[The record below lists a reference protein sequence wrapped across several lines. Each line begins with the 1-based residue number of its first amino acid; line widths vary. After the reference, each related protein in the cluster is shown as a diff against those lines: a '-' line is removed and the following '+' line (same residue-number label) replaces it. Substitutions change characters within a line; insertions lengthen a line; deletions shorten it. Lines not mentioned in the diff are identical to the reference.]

1 MRRRRLM
8 KNSISQSSS
17 SKGSERL
24 KLIFK
29 KNKEISNEIADAEL
43 YAEIASSLYR
53 LRKDAGLLQKQLAD
67 DLGVQQSNISR
78 YETPGYSGYT
88 IKLLR
93 KYVRKLN
100 ADLEVKITKRENTVT
115 VYTHVQP
122 VMNRTGEFHFLENGL
137 TKLNRVQLQS
147 NIVTTI
153 TKSSVAKGAVTSGN
167 K

>member
-1 MRRRRLM
+1 M

-17 SKGSERL
+17 SSGNDRL

-29 KNKEISNEIADAEL
+29 KSKDISGEIADAEL

-53 LRKDAGLLQKQLAD
+53 LRKDAGLFQKQLAEE
-67 DLGVQQSNISR
+67 LGVQQSNISR

-115 VYTHVQP
+115 VFTHIQP
-122 VMNRTGEFHFLENGL
+122 IHSQSKDYRFVENNGS
-137 TKLNRVQLQS
+137 TKLNRVHLQS

-153 TKSSVAKGAVTSGN
+153 TKSSIAKGAIANVSN
-167 K
+167 